1 MNDKLTPEYS
11 NDDGDASQKHMR
23 VEAALS
29 KLIQDYP
36 NSGGKALIDTQ
47 KGVAQPI
54 QIDMLAHPDR
64 GLATPDGQLT
74 ELGEAALKSLQNKIN
89 EILRFDSRK
98 STTPSIERVGN
109 EPEQAVR
116 SFTSSSVVRSPVNEL
131 PIQNQNKSKN
141 KTKQG
146 PEIN

>member
-1 MNDKLTPEYS
+1 MNDKLTPENS
-11 NDDGDASQKHMR
+11 NDGDVGQKHMR

-36 NSGGKALIDTQ
+36 NSGGKALIDAQ

-64 GLATPDGQLT
+64 GMATPDGQLT
-74 ELGEAALKSLQNKIN
+74 ELGEEALKSLQNKIN
-89 EILRFDSRK
+89 EILQFDSRK
-98 STTPSIERVGN
+98 SSTLSIERLSG
-109 EPEQAVR
+109 EPEQPVK
-116 SFTSSSVVRSPVNEL
+116 SFTPSSVVRSPVNES
-131 PIQNQNKSKN
+131 PNQNQSKSKL

-146 PEIN
+146 PEIG